1 LKGALLLCENL
12 SYVKGHFKG
21 CAGIMPACLPACL
34 WFLDTWE
41 VSLEKK
47 PQKEEEKKGG
57 FKQII
62 TLSKALGNSKDAPQD
77 WRKKS
82 LFSCLSCLTCTAH
95 APALRPSLLLPI
107 T

>member
-1 LKGALLLCENL
+1 
-12 SYVKGHFKG
+12 VKGHFQG

-57 FKQII
+57 FKQIF

-95 APALRPSLLLPI
+95 APALRPSLLCL
-107 T
+107 